1 VPSELAPIALAVKRL
16 QVRHHRAI
24 DGALQDIGASLA
36 QWDAL
41 RHLHEHPDASLHDIA
56 VLTFQSD
63 QAMGTLAQRM
73 IDRGLIT
80 RVAGRGRAVR
90 HALTDRGEAVRTRA
104 QDLVDQALATSFSPL
119 DPAEVAV
126 LGRLLAKLVPDGS
139 GDGSRPSS
147 GAVGPS
153 PDRARAGDPRAAAPP
168 VPR

>member
-80 RVAGRGRAVR
+80 RAAGRGRAVR

-119 DPAEVAV
+119 DPAEV
-126 LGRLLAKLVPDGS
+126 VPDGP